1 MMSHTE
7 NSSDERNIRL
17 QKLNTWKEK
26 GIDPFPSRPEIA
38 RTFYSAE
45 LIALFQENSEKS
57 VEGVV
62 AGRIILKRDFGKA
75 GFITLKDEQGTIQL
89 YFRQDVLGDNLFEC
103 YKLLDLGDIVSASGE
118 MFFTKHGEPTLK
130 VQTFNLLTKALRPL
144 PEKFHGLEDVE
155 TRYRKRYLD
164 LIANPS
170 VKDDFILRSN
180 LVFELRGFLHKEG
193 FLEVETPMMHPVA
206 GGAMARPFVTHHNAL
221 DMELYLRIAPEL
233 YLKRLVV
240 GGMHKVF
247 EVNRNF
253 RNEGID
259 TKHNPEFTMV
269 EIYEAY
275 TNWRGMADLFVKIM
289 RHLGQALK
297 NTTLIEYQGR
307 QVDIG
312 QWREISYMEALREKG
327 VDLIT
332 LADVGAL
339 RGAAEQYGV
348 ELDGVTEYWDIAAC
362 LFDKLVEPGLIEP
375 TIVYDYPAAI
385 SPLSKRK
392 ASHPELAERFEAYAF
407 GMELSNGFSELNN
420 PLEQYKVFEAQA
432 RRKFEGDL
440 EAMNVDEDFI
450 EALEQGLPPT
460 GGIGIGIDRLVML
473 FADKSSI
480 RDVILFPAMKPK

>member
-1 MMSHTE
+1 MSYTE

-17 QKLNTWKEK
+17 QKLDAWKEK
-26 GIDPFPSRPEIA
+26 GVDPFPSRPEIA

-45 LIALFQENSEKS
+45 LVALFQENSEKL
-57 VEGVV
+57 VEGSV
-62 AGRIILKRDFGKA
+62 AGRIVLKRDFGKA

-89 YFRQDVLGDNLFEC
+89 YFRQDVLGSGLFEC

-130 VQTFNLLTKALRPL
+130 VQAFNLLAKALRPL

-164 LIANPS
+164 LIANPG
-170 VKDDFILRSN
+170 VKNDFILRSN
-180 LVFELRGFLHKEG
+180 LVFELRDFLHKEG

-206 GGAMARPFVTHHNAL
+206 GGAAARPFVTHHNAL
-221 DMELYLRIAPEL
+221 DRELYLRIAPEL

-253 RNEGID
+253 RNEGVD

-289 RHLGQALK
+289 RHLGRALK
-297 NTTLIEYQGR
+297 NTTLMDYQGR

-312 QWREISYMEALREKG
+312 QWREISYMDALQEKG
-327 VDLIT
+327 IDLRA
-332 LADVGAL
+332 LNDADAL
-339 RGAAEQYGV
+339 RGIAEQRGV
-348 ELDGVTEYWDIAAC
+348 ELDGAAEYWDIAAR
-362 LFDKLVEPGLIEP
+362 LFDELVEPDLIEP
-375 TIVYDYPAAI
+375 TIIYDYPAAI

-392 ASHPELAERFEAYAF
+392 ASDPELAERFEAYAF
-407 GMELSNGFSELNN
+407 GMELSNGFSELND
-420 PLEQYKVFEAQA
+420 PLEQYRVFEAQA
-432 RRKFEGDL
+432 RRKSEGDL
-440 EAMNVDEDFI
+440 EAMNLDEDFI

-460 GGIGIGIDRLVML
+460 GGIGIGVDRLVML